1 MSQSAE
7 NDADLRARLVA
18 LADEWDAHSDR
29 LHDEA
34 RGADRDAAIVLRSK
48 SGTYAVNAERLRD
61 ALDASGAFPPA
72 KTSID
77 ATEETE
83 R

>member
-1 MSQSAE
+1 MSDQMHGAE
-7 NDADLRARLVA
+7 RDADLRARLVA
-18 LADEWDAHSDR
+18 LADKWDAHSDR

-61 ALDASGAFPPA
+61 ALDASRVFPPA
-72 KTSID
+72 RD
-77 ATEETE
+77 
-83 R
+83 